1 MEPFMGRLTG
11 KTAFITAAGQGMGR
25 AAAEAF
31 IAEGATVIA
40 TDVKLEFL
48 EGLEGAVLRQLDA
61 TDPAAI
67 KALAAEFPN
76 VDVLYNC
83 AGYVHAG
90 TVLTTDE
97 AVWNFS
103 FSINVTAMFHT
114 IQAFLPK
121 MLERKSGSIINM
133 ASVAAF
139 KGVSNRLAYGASKAA
154 VVGLTKSVAADF
166 VAQGIRCNALCPGTI
181 DTPSLQQRMRD
192 TGDYEKGRAMFL
204 ARQPT
209 GRLGTPEELAAFAV
223 YLASDES
230 SFTTGQAHII
240 DGGWLN

>member
-1 MEPFMGRLTG
+1 MGRLTG

-48 EGLEGAVLRQLDA
+48 DGLEGAILRQLDA

-67 KALAAEFPN
+67 RALAAEFPN

-97 AVWNFS
+97 AAWNFS

-121 MLERKSGSIINM
+121 MLERKQGSIINM

-139 KGVSNRLAYGASKAA
+139 KGVANRLAYGASKAA
-154 VVGLTKSVAADF
+154 VVGLTKSVAADY
-166 VAQGIRCNALCPGTI
+166 VAQGIRCNAICPGTI

-192 TGDYEKGRAMFL
+192 TGDYEKGRATFL

-209 GRLGTPEELAAFAV
+209 GRLGKPEELAAFAV

>member
-1 MEPFMGRLTG
+1 MGRLSG

-31 IAEGATVIA
+31 ITEGATVIA

-48 EGLEGAVLRQLDA
+48 AGLEGATLRQLDA
-61 TDPAAI
+61 TDPEAI
-67 KALAAEFPN
+67 AALAAEFPD

-90 TVLTTDE
+90 TVLTTDT
-97 AVWNFS
+97 AAWNFS
-103 FSINVTAMFHT
+103 FAINVTAMFHT

-121 MLERKSGSIINM
+121 MLERKNGSIINM

-139 KGVSNRLAYGASKAA
+139 KGVGNRLAYGASKAA

-166 VAQGIRCNALCPGTI
+166 VAQGIRCNAICPGTI
-181 DTPSLQQRMRD
+181 ETPSLQQRMRD
-192 TGDYEKGRAMFL
+192 TGDYEKGRAAFL
-204 ARQPT
+204 ARQPQ
-209 GRLGTPEELAAFAV
+209 GRFGKPEELAAFAV

-230 SFTTGQAHII
+230 AFTTGQAHII

>member
-1 MEPFMGRLTG
+1 MGRLSG

-31 IAEGATVIA
+31 ITEGATVIA
-40 TDVKLEFL
+40 TDVKFECLA
-48 EGLEGAVLRQLDA
+48 GLEGAICRQLDA
-61 TDPAAI
+61 TDPVAI
-67 KALAAEFPN
+67 AALAAEFPD

-90 TVLTTDE
+90 TVLTTDT
-97 AVWNFS
+97 AAWNFS
-103 FSINVTAMFHT
+103 FAINVTAMFHT

-121 MLERKSGSIINM
+121 MLERGNGSIINM

-139 KGVSNRLAYGASKAA
+139 KGVGNRLAYGASKAA

-166 VAQGIRCNALCPGTI
+166 VAQGIRCNAICPGTI
-181 DTPSLQQRMRD
+181 ETPSLQQRMRD
-192 TGDYEKGRAMFL
+192 TGDYEKGRAAFL
-204 ARQPT
+204 ARQPQ
-209 GRLGTPEELAAFAV
+209 GRFGKPEELAAFAV

-230 SFTTGQAHII
+230 AFTTGQAHII

>member
-1 MEPFMGRLTG
+1 MGRLSG

-40 TDVKLEFL
+40 TDVKLEYL
-48 EGLEGAVLRQLDA
+48 AGQEGAICRQLDA

-67 KALAAEFPN
+67 AALAAEFPD

-90 TVLTTDE
+90 TVLTTDT
-97 AVWNFS
+97 AAWNFS
-103 FSINVTAMFHT
+103 FAINVTAMFHT

-121 MLERKSGSIINM
+121 MLERKNGSIINM

-139 KGVSNRLAYGASKAA
+139 KGVGNRLAYGASKAA

-166 VAQGIRCNALCPGTI
+166 VAQGIRCNAICPGTI
-181 DTPSLQQRMRD
+181 ETPSLQQRMRD
-192 TGDYEKGRAMFL
+192 TGDYEKGRAAFL
-204 ARQPT
+204 ARQPQ
-209 GRLGTPEELAAFAV
+209 GRFGKPEELAAFAV

-230 SFTTGQAHII
+230 AFTTGQAHII

>member
-1 MEPFMGRLTG
+1 MGRLSG

-40 TDVKLEFL
+40 TDVKLETL
-48 EGLEGAVLRQLDA
+48 AGLEGAICRQLDA

-67 KALAAEFPN
+67 AALAEEFPD

-90 TVLTTDE
+90 TVLTTD
-97 AVWNFS
+97 AAAWQFS
-103 FSINVTAMFHT
+103 FDINVTAMFHT
-114 IQAFLPK
+114 IKAFLPG
-121 MLERKSGSIINM
+121 MLARQNGSIINM

-139 KGVSNRLAYGASKAA
+139 KGVANRLAYGASKAA
-154 VVGLTKSVAADF
+154 VVGLTKSVAADY
-166 VAQGIRCNALCPGTI
+166 VAHGIRCNAICPGTI
-181 DTPSLQQRMRD
+181 ETPSLQQRMRD
-192 TGDYEKGRAMFL
+192 TGDYEKGRAAFL
-204 ARQPT
+204 ARQPQ
-209 GRLGTPEELAAFAV
+209 GRFGTPEELAAFAV

-230 SFTTGQAHII
+230 RFTTGQAHII

>member
-1 MEPFMGRLTG
+1 MGRLTG

-48 EGLEGAVLRQLDA
+48 DGLEGAILRQLDA

-67 KALAAEFPN
+67 RALAAEFPN

-97 AVWNFS
+97 AAWNFS

-121 MLERKSGSIINM
+121 MLERKQGSIINM

-139 KGVSNRLAYGASKAA
+139 KGVANRLAYGASKAA

-166 VAQGIRCNALCPGTI
+166 VAEGIRCNAICPGTI

-192 TGDYEKGRAMFL
+192 TGDYEKGRATFL

-209 GRLGTPEELAAFAV
+209 GRLGKPEELASFAV

>member
-1 MEPFMGRLTG
+1 MGRLSG

-31 IAEGATVIA
+31 VTEGATVIA
-40 TDVKLEFL
+40 TDVKLDTL
-48 EGLEGAVLRQLDA
+48 AGLEGAICRQLDA

-67 KALAAEFPN
+67 ATLAAEFPD

-90 TVLTTDE
+90 TVLTTD
-97 AVWNFS
+97 AAAWQFS
-103 FSINVTAMFHT
+103 FDINVTAMFHT
-114 IQAFLPK
+114 IQAFLPG
-121 MLERKSGSIINM
+121 MLARQNGSIINM

-139 KGVSNRLAYGASKAA
+139 KGVANRLAYGASKAA
-154 VVGLTKSVAADF
+154 VVGLTKSVAADY
-166 VAQGIRCNALCPGTI
+166 VAQGIRCNAICPGTI
-181 DTPSLQQRMRD
+181 ETPSLQQRMRD
-192 TGDYEKGRAMFL
+192 TGDYEKGRAAFL
-204 ARQPT
+204 ARQPQ
-209 GRLGTPEELAAFAV
+209 GRFGTPEELAAFAV

-230 SFTTGQAHII
+230 RFTTGQAHII